1 MAQKFEIL
9 KDDFLKITDTVSGL
23 KKFLEPKANF
33 FFRIEDLN
41 SGNIKIY
48 ATQAVNRS
56 ASIIFNSEI
65 GEAIDGS
72 DVVFTAQT
80 FEDFCT
86 DNRLGFKAAS
96 GGSGALLTVTGD
108 GTTTINWGS
117 FGLVNFQFGAS
128 DEVFTFTAPSKAGTF
143 LLKLTQDSVGSRTA
157 TFPANVKYTE
167 GIQPT
172 LSTTAT
178 TGTDILTFYFDG
190 TNFLAVEALNFS

>member
-9 KDDFLKITDTVSGL
+9 KDDFLKITDTVTSQIKL
-23 KKFLEPKANF
+23 LEPKANVF
-33 FFRIEDLN
+33 YNVSNLN
-41 SGNIKIY
+41 VGQVKIY
-48 ATQAVNRS
+48 SVQGVNKF
-56 ASIIFNSEI
+56 ADTIFETTI
-65 GEAIDGS
+65 GEATDGS

-86 DNRLGFKAAS
+86 DNKLGFKAAS

-157 TFPANVKYTE
+157 TFPANVKFTE